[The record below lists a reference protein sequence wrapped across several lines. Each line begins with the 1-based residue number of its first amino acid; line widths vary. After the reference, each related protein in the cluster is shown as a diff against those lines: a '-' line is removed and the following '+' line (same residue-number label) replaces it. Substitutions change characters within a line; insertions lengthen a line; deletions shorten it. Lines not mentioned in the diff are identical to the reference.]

1 MAKSAILA
9 VRIIGDSSG
18 ATRAMSSTAN
28 SANSLAARFGAV
40 SGVVS
45 GVVSSMTS
53 SVIGH
58 VKNLAGEMTATS
70 DSAQS
75 FANTLNFA
83 GVDGSKIKALTK
95 STQQY
100 ADQTVFSLSDIRNTT
115 AQLAANGVHGY
126 DQLAQAAGNLTAV
139 AGGGADAYKS
149 VAMVLTQTA
158 GAGKLTTENWNQLSD
173 AIPGASGKLQEA
185 MKANGAYTGNFR
197 EAMAKGQITSDEFNQ
212 ALMQLGMSDAAKK
225 AANDTSQMSNA
236 AGNADAAI
244 VKFGSGLLDL
254 VKPTVT
260 GFMATFAD
268 KVSDLADDIPGMAG
282 QLGQWAS
289 QLASIAS
296 TIAPVVIGVAAFAAG
311 IGALYAVMSAG
322 GILQWISSLSAVTS
336 VTQTW
341 TTVTTAAKN
350 AQAAFNLVMDAN
362 PVAVVT
368 IAIAALAAGLT
379 WFFTQTQT
387 GQQIW
392 SAFTSFLSS
401 SISNIQA
408 WFGQAGDW
416 ITAKWG
422 QVTAFFGTIPGTIS
436 GFFLGIGQWL
446 SQPFKDASS
455 WAQGAWNSAV
465 GFFQSVPGRIA
476 GFFGDLGNK
485 LLSPFRWAV
494 DQIKSLWNSTI
505 GGFGFDL
512 PDWIPGVGGRSFKIP
527 MLAQGGILTRSGSVL
542 VGEAGPELLD
552 LPLGARVTPLA
563 RTGYSLTGRD
573 TSNGRTLPV
582 YITIN
587 VEGVA
592 LDGYETGKR
601 IAKALREY
609 TEAGR

>member
-18 ATRAMSSTAN
+18 ATRAMSSTAS
-28 SANSLAARFGAV
+28 SANGLAARFGAV

-83 GVDGSKIKALTK
+83 GIDSSKIKALTK

-115 AQLAANGVHGY
+115 AQLAANGVQSY

-173 AIPGASGKLQEA
+173 TIPGASGKLQEA

-197 EAMAKGQITSDEFNQ
+197 DAMAQGQITSDEFNQ

-260 GFMATFAD
+260 GFMDTFAD
-268 KVSDLADDIPGMAG
+268 KVSNLADNIPGMAG
-282 QLGQWAS
+282 QLGQWAG

-296 TIAPVVIGVAAFAAG
+296 AIAPVVIGVGAFAAG
-311 IGALYAVMSAG
+311 IGALYAIMSAG
-322 GILQWISSLSAVTS
+322 GILQWVSSLSAVTS

-350 AQAAFNLVMDAN
+350 AQAAFNLVMAAN

-368 IAIAALAAGLT
+368 LAIVALVAGLT

-387 GQQIW
+387 GQRIW
-392 SAFTSFLSS
+392 GAFTSFLVS
-401 SISNIQA
+401 SISNIQT
-408 WFGQAGDW
+408 WFSQTGDW
-416 ITAKWG
+416 IMVKWG
-422 QVTAFFGTIPGTIS
+422 QVTAFFGSIPGAIS
-436 GFFLGIGQWL
+436 GFFAGISQWL
-446 SQPFKDASS
+446 SQPFKNAST
-455 WAQGAWNSAV
+455 WAQGAWNSTV
-465 GFFQSVPGRIA
+465 GFFQSVPRRIA
-476 GFFGDLGNK
+476 DCFNDLGNK
-485 LLSPFRWAV
+485 LLSPFKWAV
-494 DQIKSLWNSTI
+494 GQIKGLWNSTI

-512 PDWIPGVGGRSFKIP
+512 PDWIPGVGGKSFRIP
-527 MLAQGGILTRSGSVL
+527 MLAQGGILTRSGSVI

-552 LPLGARVTPLA
+552 LPRGARVTPLA
-563 RTGYSLTGRD
+563 RTGYTLSGP
-573 TSNGRTLPV
+573 TSRSRTLPV
-582 YITIN
+582 YVTIN

-592 LDGYETGKR
+592 LDGYETGKK
-601 IAKALREY
+601 IASALREY
-609 TEAGR
+609 TEASR